1 MLRKLDYEK
10 KQPIIELFNSIQG
23 ESVEAG
29 TPTIFVRM
37 SGCNLRCC
45 FDNSICDTAY
55 SSFSPE
61 KNKFTYKD
69 VEDIIE
75 KYPLTTTLCI
85 SGGEPCLNQ
94 EVLFDLIQIGED
106 YNMDISIETNGSIV
120 VDEKLLKRIDL
131 ANISPKLS
139 SSEPTNEKLK
149 KFGLSWTPSLKKHAS
164 SRYNKEALWNLIE
177 YTKDYRLKYVVG
189 CREDFKEIESQIKD
203 LIDFDIE
210 RKCRK
215 RYPTDFDGQELWYD
229 NKFINPRN
237 IILMPAGSSNDEL
250 DQNRKM
256 VAEYCAEHGYH
267 YSDRLQIVIWEKER
281 NK

>member
-55 SSFSPE
+55 SSFYPE

-229 NKFINPRN
+229 NKFINPWN